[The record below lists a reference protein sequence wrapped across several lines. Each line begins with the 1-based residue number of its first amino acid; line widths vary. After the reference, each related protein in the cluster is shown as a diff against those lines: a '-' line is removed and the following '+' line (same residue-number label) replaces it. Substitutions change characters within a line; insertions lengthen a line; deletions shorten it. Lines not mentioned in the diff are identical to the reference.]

1 MQRIRTFLE
10 DIGWVR
16 LALGLVVLAALAG
29 GWLLA
34 TRSLSVTPAAVR
46 ATLAGLG
53 VWGGVA
59 LVLALAAVLVV
70 PVVPASLLQIG
81 AGLAYGP
88 IWGLLAAS
96 IADVLGASAGYWIA
110 RRWGDRLLRRWLKPE
125 THAALKRMA
134 GRISW
139 RTVMLLRL
147 LPGPAYPLVS
157 FAAGAA
163 PLRFGAFTVSSLLGV
178 LPGLVL
184 LVIAGDLALRSPLL
198 AFAVTAALVG
208 SLAVAGR
215 LLRTGEL
222 EEAERVSDA
231 PGS

>member
-1 MQRIRTFLE
+1 M
-10 DIGWVR
+10 
-16 LALGLVVLAALAG
+16 
-29 GWLLA
+29 
-34 TRSLSVTPAAVR
+34 P
-46 ATLAGLG
+46 
-53 VWGGVA
+53 
-59 LVLALAAVLVV
+59 
-70 PVVPASLLQIG
+70 PP
-81 AGLAYGP
+81 
-88 IWGLLAAS
+88 
-96 IADVLGASAGYWIA
+96 
-110 RRWGDRLLRRWLKPE
+110 
-125 THAALKRMA
+125 
-134 GRISW
+134 
-139 RTVMLLRL
+139 
-147 LPGPAYPLVS
+147 

-178 LPGLVL
+178 LPGLLL